1 MGWHNVLQ
9 AFAKTRQPYSLVTIF
24 FSSLTS
30 EIFFKAGKRGRKD
43 APSYAA
49 RVQILAPSPLLK
61 HLQIAFLLNFHLLEN
76 SHIRSRDEG
85 EWFALGIPLSTHVI
99 AVENG
104 LDLKDHKGVW
114 CSSYIL
120 QQKNWENSHCSCVF
134 AFSITHMKQAMPC
147 QFGTSS
153 VLPWCTHAVPL
164 LLVCVGRGWA
174 GMGEKWHL

>member
-1 MGWHNVLQ
+1 M
-9 AFAKTRQPYSLVTIF
+9 
-24 FSSLTS
+24 
-30 EIFFKAGKRGRKD
+30 
-43 APSYAA
+43 
-49 RVQILAPSPLLK
+49 
-61 HLQIAFLLNFHLLEN
+61 AFLLNFHLLEN
-76 SHIRSRDEG
+76 THIQSRHEG

-120 QQKNWENSHCSCVF
+120 QQKNWENSHCSCAF

-153 VLPWCTHAVPL
+153 VLPWCTHAVSFL
-164 LLVCVGRGWA
+164 LSNLSNQNTFFTGEGEED
-174 GMGEKWHL
+174 GQQGEEITFLGEKQDWG